1 MTAPLPQSLNASLCP
16 LCGRPN
22 ACGAAAEGRFDVAC
36 WCTTVRFPPELLAR
50 VPAGSRGQACICRA
64 CVEAFDAALDSRSQ
78 ASGQPGN
85 SPG

>member
-1 MTAPLPQSLNASLCP
+1 MTAPLPQPLNAPLCP

-64 CVEAFDAALDSRSQ
+64 CVEAFIASTADPAAVAPPAGS
-78 ASGQPGN
+78 APG
-85 SPG
+85 